1 VTTVVVSATPLVH
14 AAWRDALPGATV
26 FGPSVDPA
34 LLVGADVVILDLPAS
49 GQVRAVLRGAVAGRH
64 ARCVWVHADIE
75 PDDIVAARG
84 WGVTHTVHRSS
95 GLAPVLAAIDE
106 ELHHPRATLIGRIRD
121 RSSVE
126 SLSVEEV
133 LLLQRLGS
141 GSTVAQLRTATGWS
155 RHEVERLRV
164 SALGKLG
171 VHTTGEA
178 LAIVLLAE
186 QIPR

>member
-1 VTTVVVSATPLVH
+1 MTSVVVSASPLVH
-14 AAWRDALPGATV
+14 AAWRDAVPGATV
-26 FGPSVDPA
+26 FGPSVDPS
-34 LLVGADVVILDLPAS
+34 LLLGADVVVLDLPTT
-49 GQVRAVLRGAVAGRH
+49 GQVRAVLRGTVAVPH

-75 PDDIVAARG
+75 PADIAAARG

-95 GLAPVLAAIDE
+95 GLAPVLAVIEE

-126 SLSVEEV
+126 SLTVDEM
-133 LLLQRLGS
+133 LLLQRLGR

-178 LAIVLLAE
+178 LAIMLLAE
-186 QIPR
+186 QSSR